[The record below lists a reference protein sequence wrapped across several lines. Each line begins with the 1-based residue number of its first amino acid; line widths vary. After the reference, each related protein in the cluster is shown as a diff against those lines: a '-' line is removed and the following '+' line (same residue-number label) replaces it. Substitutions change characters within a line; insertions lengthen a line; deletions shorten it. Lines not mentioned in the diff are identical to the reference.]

1 MALKKLIKSTKKGLK
16 HPSYTAIVFVQALAV
31 FCGFSGQIA
40 VLAACAVPF
49 FFDSAPLSL
58 IFGPPFARASLNL
71 VMCSHFLTLELINT
85 SFIFANLRGR
95 LRKLCKAEQIYQ

>member
-1 MALKKLIKSTKKGLK
+1 MLLFLSK
-16 HPSYTAIVFVQALAV
+16 PSLFFAAAV
-31 FCGFSGQIA
+31 A
-40 VLAACAVPF
+40 VLQFLQPALSRSF

-71 VMCSHFLTLELINT
+71 VMCGHFLTLELIST

-95 LRKLCKAEQIYQ
+95 VRKLCKAECSMKRHTLILGIR